1 MVDEL
6 FNIGIIFKY
15 TIKYMESFNALTQQA
30 TSAASTMTQ
39 SSMSFL
45 TELTNIA
52 KNISNL
58 QGEQQK
64 NMI

>member
-1 MVDEL
+1 
-6 FNIGIIFKY
+6 
-15 TIKYMESFNALTQQA
+15 MESFNALTQQA

-39 SSMSFL
+39 SSMSLL

-52 KNISNL
+52 KNIYNL